1 MSCARSIRRATVA
14 VFFLCLP
21 VMTTCA
27 SSPPEPPAGM
37 GRLVVKCCQI
47 VDGKTDCRPNRV
59 LDHAAVFIDGQER
72 GTCANW
78 RGKGAIF
85 ATGRHMI
92 AVRVPLDDAL
102 EEGQCC
108 VDAVAYVKLYPG
120 QILTQEVGLKPF
132 EPPPDV
138 KASD

>member
-1 MSCARSIRRATVA
+1 MRRASLA
-14 VFFLCLP
+14 VLLP
-21 VMTTCA
+21 LLASTTCA
-27 SSPPEPPAGM
+27 SSPPEPPSGM

-47 VDGKTDCRPNRV
+47 LSGKLDCRPNAV
-59 LDHAAVFIDGQER
+59 LDHAAVIVDGEER

-92 AVRVPLDDAL
+92 QVRVPLDDDAL
-102 EEGQCC
+102 EVGQCC

-120 QILTQEVGLKPF
+120 QILTQEVGLKAF
-132 EPPPDV
+132 EAPPDV
-138 KASD
+138 KSP